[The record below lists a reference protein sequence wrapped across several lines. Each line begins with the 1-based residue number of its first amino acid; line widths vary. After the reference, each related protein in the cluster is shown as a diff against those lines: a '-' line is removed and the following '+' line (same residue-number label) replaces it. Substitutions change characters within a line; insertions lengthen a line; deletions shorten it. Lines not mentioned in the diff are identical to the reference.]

1 VRRPL
6 RSALALALA
15 LAGAAAPRT
24 ARAVLDTEGFRAVAV
39 AQTAYP
45 ISAIA
50 VAPDGRLFAAVQELG
65 QTTGSTPG
73 TGEIRVF
80 SSYETAD
87 GSVLDTGAVWATVD
101 GVRATNMEE
110 GVLGIALPPD
120 FATSKLVY
128 VYVTTTDEEVNQHIR
143 VYREN
148 AQGTGDLL
156 GVVQTTLEPPNESS
170 TRNGA
175 HLAFGVDGCLM
186 AGVGDNGNGNRWNAQ
201 LMSGTDPMQGSE
213 NTALCTDVCLGP
225 SEYPERTVTNDGA
238 LNHAGKVLRLSV
250 QGAAAAA
257 AAPGNPFAD
266 QPYVFATG
274 MRNPAGLGVHPLTGH
289 VWAMDRSD
297 SLQAELDLVTPGSN
311 HGWPCLEGADVAPS
325 GPAACLV
332 GHAASEVYANHPAWS
347 RPIVAHTGNPQVTG
361 VAAYAGLGY
370 PEEFYGDVFYLFRDS
385 ARIYRVDLQPPCFMP
400 AASELTPLPFHDSGS
415 DGDFRAIY
423 DIDGDEDFENVGLTV
438 LTSLAQGPSPTGQD
452 VLYVAG
458 KQGNG
463 FTDDSVIYRI
473 EFATS
478 FTPYAGPLG
487 RVGDA
492 CFAGIENPFARPP
505 CLVAGGPCAGQVDG
519 ASCDDGNA
527 CNGAD
532 ACQAGVCQ
540 HAAPLA
546 DGTACASANAC
557 QGAGTCQGGQCVGGT
572 PLPDGTSCADADPCN
587 GSETCVAGACAPGAG
602 GAAPFAVRTLAIRG
616 ASMTLTGTL
625 VSAAPPAPST
635 TDTVTLALDA
645 AGTPLLTSTLAHP
658 ATDDRWLKS
667 KPPVLFK
674 YKDGSGSA
682 GGLKLFQM
690 KQQGDGWVVKA
701 KGRSEQLLAAQA
713 GAVGAKVVVGAQCF
727 AATAACVKKGK
738 ALKCS

>member
-1 VRRPL
+1 VRRPVHC
-6 RSALALALA
+6 SLALALA

-24 ARAVLDTEGFRAVAV
+24 ARAVLDTDGFRAVAV

-50 VAPDGRLFAAVQELG
+50 VAPDGRLFATVQELG

-73 TGEIRVF
+73 TAEIRVF
-80 SSYETAD
+80 SSYKTTD

-101 GVRATNMEE
+101 GVRATNLEE
-110 GVLGIALPPD
+110 GLLGIALAPD

-128 VYVTTTDEEVNQHIR
+128 VYLTTTDEEVNQHIR

-148 AQGTGDLL
+148 DQGTGDLV
-156 GVVQTTLEPPNESS
+156 GVVQTTLEPPTESS
-170 TRNGA
+170 NRNGA

-186 AGVGDNGNGNRWNAQ
+186 AGVGDNSNRWYAQ
-201 LMSGTDPMQGSE
+201 LFSGTDPMQGTE
-213 NTALCTDVCLGP
+213 NTALCTNVCLGTA
-225 SEYPERTVTNDGA
+225 EYPNRTVTNDGE

-250 QGAAAAA
+250 QGTAAATP
-257 AAPGNPFAD
+257 APGNPFAA

-274 MRNPAGLGVHPLTGH
+274 LRNPAGLAVHPLTGQ

-297 SLQAELDLVTPGSN
+297 TLQAELDLVTPGSN
-311 HGWPCLEGADVAPS
+311 QGWPCLEGGDIAPS

-332 GHAASEVYANHPAWS
+332 GHTEDEVYANHPSWS

-385 ARIYRVDLQPPCFMP
+385 ARIYRVDLEPPCFMP
-400 AASELTPLPFHDSGS
+400 TGVELAPLPFHDSTS

-423 DIDGDEDFENVGLTV
+423 DIDGDEDFDNVGLSV
-438 LTSLAQGPSPTGQD
+438 LTAIAQGPSPTGQD

-487 RVGDA
+487 RVPDA
-492 CFAGIENPFARPP
+492 CFAGIENPFARSA
-505 CLVAGGPCAGQVDG
+505 CLVTSGPCVGQPDG

-527 CNGAD
+527 CNGTD
-532 ACQAGVCQ
+532 TCQASVCQ

-546 DGTACASANAC
+546 DGTSCTSANAC
-557 QGAGTCQGGQCVGGT
+557 QSGSTCQGGQCVGGT
-572 PLPDGTSCADADPCN
+572 TSPDGTPCPDGDPCN
-587 GSETCVAGACAPGAG
+587 GTETCQAGTCTAGAATGAPLDVGRI
-602 GAAPFAVRTLAIRG
+602 VIRG
-616 ASMTLTGTL
+616 GGMVLSGSLAPT
-625 VSAAPPAPST
+625 APPAPST
-635 TDTVTLALDA
+635 LDDVTLTVDA
-645 AGTPLLTSTLAHP
+645 GGTPVFTSALSHP
-658 ATDDRWLKS
+658 ATDNLWFKS
-667 KPPVLFK
+667 KPPTLFK
-674 YKDGSGSA
+674 YKDGLGTA
-682 GGLKLFQM
+682 GGLTLFQM
-690 KQQGDGWVVKA
+690 KRRGAGYTLKT
-701 KGRSEQLLAAQA
+701 KGRNDQLTTLQG
-713 GAVGAKVVVGAQCF
+713 GAVGAKLVIGAQCW
-727 AATAACVKKGK
+727 AATTTCVKKGK
-738 ALKCS
+738 ALRCS